1 MNEVVKRIDELR
13 KIKGLTKKELMK
25 KMGVPAST
33 CNSWYYA
40 DSMPSLSNIDNVCKA
55 LGITCEQF
63 FSGLNGVNTTKS
75 EEKFLDEWRIL
86 NDAEKLA
93 VKNCMEAFKFDKA
106 VQND

>member
-13 KIKGLTKKELMK
+13 KLKGLTKKELMK

-33 CNSWYYA
+33 CNSWYYS

-63 FSGLNGVNTTKS
+63 FSGLNGANTTKS
-75 EEKFLDEWRIL
+75 EAKFLDNWRL
-86 NDAEKLA
+86 LSTSEKLA
-93 VKNCMEAFKFDKA
+93 VEKVIAAFKDIKA